1 MKKTWEKIEK
11 KSRVIVIGLFIL
23 MTLLGLLVTPDYGMP
38 WDELLEIR
46 TLGSNVREYVGL
58 FKGERE
64 EPTRSTTGIVFPDYK
79 ENVDMDHGQSVY
91 YPLGPALFAKYET
104 GGPRTLMLIW
114 HVYTFLIFMAGVI
127 ALYFICK
134 FLAGDWKYG
143 VLGSLFLY
151 LSPRFFAE
159 GHYNSKDVV
168 ALALGIIC
176 LALGIKMIE
185 SKRFVFA
192 VLFALVAAIATNMRM
207 NAVFLFGLLGILY
220 LVHLSVKKQWSKR
233 NFAVGLTAVL
243 SFLGIYYLIS
253 PAAWRAPLQFIGYVF
268 ARSTNFEDWGGIV
281 FFQGTIHRPVPWY
294 YIPVMIAVTTPILIL
309 LLVIAGHATSIL
321 QLIRDIRKRE
331 FSKTTPYYIL
341 CVFYIMAFLL
351 FTMIKLPILYNSWRH
366 LFFLYG
372 PMLILAVGA
381 VQAIVD
387 RLKGKLK
394 AVAIGVVGVQLL
406 ACLLII
412 IISHPF
418 QYVYLNAL
426 AGPEAGENY
435 EYDYWNVSQVKLLM
449 KLIDKENSDEP
460 LKIYAIDWY
469 TADGLEKAIR
479 VLPESYKKRI
489 TLYNAPSEGSS
500 NTVDFMMVNNSVRQ
514 IAELEREYGVN
525 WIYYGREYADP
536 IDQPIAASITAF
548 GSEYM
553 MVYDMREGTAAS

>member
-1 MKKTWEKIEK
+1 MKATWEKIEK
-11 KSRVIVIGLFIL
+11 KSRIIVIGLFVL
-23 MTLLGLLVTPDYGMP
+23 MTLLGILVTPDYGMP

-46 TLGSNVREYVGL
+46 TLGSNIREYVGL
-58 FKGERE
+58 FKGEMQ
-64 EPTRSTTGIVFPDYK
+64 EPTRSTTGIQFTHYT
-79 ENVDMDHGQSVY
+79 ENVDMDHGQSIY
-91 YPLGPALFAKYET
+91 YPLAPALFAKYET

-114 HVYTFLIFMAGVI
+114 HAYTFLIFMAGVI
-127 ALYFICK
+127 ALYFVCK
-134 FLAGDWKYG
+134 FLTGDWKYG

-168 ALALGIIC
+168 AMALGLVC

-185 SKRFVFA
+185 SKRFLFA
-192 VLFALVAAIATNMRM
+192 VLFALFAAIATNMRI
-207 NAVFLFGLLGILY
+207 NAVFLFGLIGILY

-243 SFLGIYYLIS
+243 SFSGIYYLIS
-253 PAAWRAPLQFIGYVF
+253 PAAWRTPLKFLGYVF
-268 ARSTNFEDWGGIV
+268 ARSTNFADWDGIV

-309 LLVIAGHATSIL
+309 LLIIAGHVTLIGR
-321 QLIRDIRKRE
+321 LIRDIRKRE

-341 CVFYIMAFLL
+341 CTFYILAFLL
-351 FTMIKLPILYNSWRH
+351 FTVIRQPILYNSWRH

-381 VQAIVD
+381 VQTIVS
-387 RLKGKLK
+387 RLKNKVKG
-394 AVAIGVVGVQLL
+394 VAIGIIGAQLL
-406 ACLLII
+406 VCLLII

-418 QYVYLNAL
+418 QYVYLNPL
-426 AGPEAGENY
+426 AGPDPDQNY

-449 KLIDKENSDEP
+449 KLIDKENNEEP

-469 TADGLEKAIR
+469 TADGLQKAIK
-479 VLPESYKKRI
+479 VLPEAYRNRI
-489 TLYNAPSEGSS
+489 ALYNAPSTGSGS
-500 NTVDFMMVNNSVRQ
+500 TVDFMMVNNSVRQ
-514 IAELEREYGVN
+514 IAELERQNGVN
-525 WIYYGREYADP
+525 WIYYGREYAEP
-536 IDQPIAASITAF
+536 ITQPIAASITEF

-553 MVYDMREGTAAS
+553 MVYDMRGQEDAT

>member
-1 MKKTWEKIEK
+1 
-11 KSRVIVIGLFIL
+11 
-23 MTLLGLLVTPDYGMP
+23 
-38 WDELLEIR
+38 
-46 TLGSNVREYVGL
+46 
-58 FKGERE
+58 
-64 EPTRSTTGIVFPDYK
+64 
-79 ENVDMDHGQSVY
+79 
-91 YPLGPALFAKYET
+91 
-104 GGPRTLMLIW
+104 
-114 HVYTFLIFMAGVI
+114 VI

-134 FLAGDWKYG
+134 FLTGDWKYG

-192 VLFALVAAIATNMRM
+192 VLFALVAAMATNMRI
-207 NAVFLFGLLGILY
+207 NAVFLFGLLGIMY
-220 LVHLSVKKQWSKR
+220 LIHLSVKKQWSKR

-253 PAAWRAPLQFIGYVF
+253 PAAWRTPIKFIGYVF
-268 ARSTNFEDWGGIV
+268 ARSTNFADWDGIV

-294 YIPVMIAVTTPILIL
+294 YIPVMIAVTTPIIIL
-309 LLVIAGHATSIL
+309 LLIIAGHVTSIG
-321 QLIRDIRKRE
+321 QLIKDIRKRE

-341 CVFYIMAFLL
+341 CTFYILAFLL
-351 FTMIKLPILYNSWRH
+351 FTMIRQPILYNSWRH

-381 VQAIVD
+381 VHSIVS
-387 RLKGKLK
+387 RLKGKVK
-394 AVAIGVVGVQLL
+394 AAAIGVVGIQLL
-406 ACLLII
+406 VCLLLI

-418 QYVYLNAL
+418 QYVYLNPL
-426 AGPEAGENY
+426 AGSDPEKNY

-449 KLIDKENSDEP
+449 KLIDKENSDTP
-460 LKIYAIDWY
+460 IKIYAIDWY

-479 VLPESYKKRI
+479 VLPESYRKRI
-489 TLYNAPSEGSS
+489 ALIDAPPVGS
-500 NTVDFMMVNNSVRQ
+500 NINGFMMVNNSVRQ

-525 WIYYGREYADP
+525 WIYYGREYAEP

-553 MVYDMREGTAAS
+553 MVYDMRERSDAS